1 MPNGYSD
8 SKQYDAPNLEDEFLC
23 EYVDGTMDPLVRNA
37 FEEYVRVNPGMEEH
51 IECLR
56 RTRRLL
62 CRYACRCRAPSD
74 LHDRLRNCIPGDSI
88 PGDSIPGDTVLPR
101 HSLTCRVRRRGKGD
115 HSVVLRRDGGINAG
129 ACSGSIGSAIRYR
142 IRSNGFFRHDGI
154 PRTGCPVPPL
164 YRRSDA
170 SILVRVCDSPP
181 APFSAPPPCPS
192 VAPRTI
198 DRNRRHRARTSDPGD
213 ARRLHGCRGCISL
226 LDSGFGTG
234 CPSLRAT
241 QYSVIGPLAQGFRAL
256 ASHARGHWFKSS
268 RAHHTSS

>member
-88 PGDSIPGDTVLPR
+88 PGDSIPGDTACPGIPL
-101 HSLTCRVRRRGKGD
+101 SIASGDAAKGTIAL
-115 HSVVLRRDGGINAG
+115 SYAVTVVLMLGLVLG
-129 ACSGSIGSAIRYR
+129 ASGVQSGTEYGQMASSAMTVSRVQDAPSLPY
-142 IRSNGFFRHDGI
+142 
-154 PRTGCPVPPL
+154 TGEVM
-164 YRRSDA
+164 RRSSYA
-170 SILVRVCDSPP
+170 SVIHPLPHSP
-181 APFSAPPPCPS
+181 
-192 VAPRTI
+192 
-198 DRNRRHRARTSDPGD
+198 RRHHAHPWRHARSIVTAGIE
-213 ARRLHGCRGCISL
+213 RELR
-226 LDSGFGTG
+226 T
-234 CPSLRAT
+234 RAT
-241 QYSVIGPLAQGFRAL
+241 PVGSMVAEVVYPY
-256 ASHARGHWFKSS
+256 
-268 RAHHTSS
+268 